1 MNYADEIVLK
11 TLQPHMTNYGYEYVV
26 EQVEKAG
33 GIRNLTD
40 VVASMELQMAKR
52 KFGNRSAA
60 GQYAA
65 QVRWSGKR
73 PEMLLPEGGVS
84 YRSAMVGGKDIQFK
98 VAETT
103 AGSISSG
110 QIISTGANRVPERVV
125 GIKSQG
131 DRLMITTKKLDS
143 TTRSQTDIAANA
155 KVKLWTSQDGSLENT
170 GG

>member
-1 MNYADEIVLK
+1 MKLSDEIVLEALK
-11 TLQPHMTNYGYEYVV
+11 PHMTDYGYSYVV
-26 EQVEKAG
+26 QQVEKAG
-33 GIRNLTD
+33 SIREMTD
-40 VVASMELQMAKR
+40 VVATMELVLAKK

-73 PEMLLPEGGVS
+73 PEMLLPEKGVS
-84 YRSAMVGGKDIQFK
+84 YRSAMVGGKDMQFS
-98 VAETT
+98 VTEST
-103 AGSISSG
+103 ASAVSSG

-143 TTRSQTDIAANA
+143 TIRSQTDIAANA
-155 KVKLWTSQDGSLENT
+155 KVKVWTSQDGSLENT
-170 GG
+170 VG